1 MQYKAIK
8 AIYIFLSLAFAITTQ
23 DSFALFKNSMETH
36 VIDIA
41 NNMKKIYGG
50 LCESSAAQTC

>member
-1 MQYKAIK
+1 MQSRK

-23 DSFALFKNSMETH
+23 DSFALFKRSMETH

-41 NNMKKIYGG
+41 NSMKKIYGE
-50 LCESSAAQTC
+50 LCESSGAKTC